1 MELAHR
7 YDRMWERLLLLLDT
21 LGEVD
26 ATTPGRLRLR
36 AEGHD
41 IEIVMAERD
50 WEDMAGTVHGSFVS
64 AAAEVLLAIKR
75 AQMNGAPFLVFDT
88 YELHPSATARSP
100 VQAERDAD
108 RQRIE
113 EYLLTHPG
121 ARFQARAH
129 SPDPDETS

>member
-36 AEGHD
+36 TEGHD
-41 IEIVMAERD
+41 IELVMTERD
-50 WEDMAGTVHGSFVS
+50 WQDMAGTVHGSFVS
-64 AAAEVLLAIKR
+64 AAEEVLHAIKG
-75 AQMNGAPFLVFDT
+75 AQMDGTPFLVFDT
-88 YELHPSATARSP
+88 YELHPSATAQNPR
-100 VQAERDAD
+100 QAERDAD
-108 RQRIE
+108 RQRFE
-113 EYLLTHPG
+113 EYRRTHPG

-129 SPDPDETS
+129 SPDPDETT